1 MLGRR
6 ENKRKIRFFSRRV
19 KIIYQQG
26 KQFQTI
32 KSPHIGPVCQI
43 LEDRDGTFWFG
54 TAQNTLV
61 RYRQRQIPPLIRL
74 IQVVADQVYENPQ
87 DIIVSTTYQQI
98 TFEYKGMSFS
108 THPRD
113 MLYVYRLKGYDPD
126 WQPAT
131 RKMRAYYRD
140 LPPGDYTFQVR
151 AIDRDLNYSLMLRS
165 FKNL

>member
-1 MLGRR
+1 M
-6 ENKRKIRFFSRRV
+6 
-19 KIIYQQG
+19 
-26 KQFQTI
+26 
-32 KSPHIGPVCQI
+32 
-43 LEDRDGTFWFG
+43 
-54 TAQNTLV
+54 